1 MTIIRNE
8 VMDMREHV
16 HYFSLIK
23 GNYMRK
29 YFSHGTKKKIAI
41 VALAIIILCL
51 LTSFFEDRNYTL
63 LLDADAMNVYS
74 GADLITTIDEPGYL
88 IDTFQGS
95 VGIGV
100 VDLGQLGVRRFQM
113 RELYKLEFIKND
125 KAIST
130 ITLLTPKNPDK
141 VEKEKLEAWG
151 ELQGY
156 YVVMYERFDYFRF
169 GKNFY
174 SALEKVLN
182 DVA

>member
-1 MTIIRNE
+1 
-8 VMDMREHV
+8 
-16 HYFSLIK
+16 
-23 GNYMRK
+23 MRK
-29 YFSHGTKKKIAI
+29 YFSHSTKKKIAI
-41 VALAIIILCL
+41 VALVIIILSL
-51 LTSFFEDRNYTL
+51 LNIFLQDRNYTL
-63 LLDADAMNVYS
+63 LLDAEVMNVYS
-74 GADLITTIDEPGYL
+74 GGRLIATIDEPGYL
-88 IDTFQGS
+88 IDTFNGG

-100 VDLGQLGVRRFQM
+100 VDTGQLGVRRFQM

-125 KAIST
+125 KTIST

-151 ELQGY
+151 ELRGY

-174 SALEKVLN
+174 SSLEKILN